1 MEAACSSEPSL
12 LYLFTEAHS
21 ITPHRLVLARMRA
34 TEPLLIHP
42 LGNFA
47 VCWPNVY
54 IFGY

>member
-1 MEAACSSEPSL
+1 MEAACSSETSL
-12 LYLFTEAHS
+12 LYLFIEAHS

-34 TEPLLIHP
+34 TEPLLLDP

-47 VCWPNVY
+47 ICWPNVY